1 MEVIEDGVVMCVG
14 KVRKAE
20 IHARFKKKDK
30 RKGFMM
36 MAKGKMVY
44 LGLFSISET
53 LEDPKARIMAAK
65 IISISRKFIFT
76 SMIDILIRIFKHIML
91 AMLIP

>member
-44 LGLFSISET
+44 T
-53 LEDPKARIMAAK
+53 LASSQSLKLWRTLKLELWQQK
-65 IISISRKFIFT
+65 
-76 SMIDILIRIFKHIML
+76 
-91 AMLIP
+91 